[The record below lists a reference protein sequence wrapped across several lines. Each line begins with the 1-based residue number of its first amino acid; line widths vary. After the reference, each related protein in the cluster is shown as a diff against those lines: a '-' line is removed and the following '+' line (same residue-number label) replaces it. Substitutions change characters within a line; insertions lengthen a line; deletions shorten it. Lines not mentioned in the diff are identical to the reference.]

1 MTKGTFNK
9 RYFEILHKGK
19 AQRSALKGPFRALR
33 LCVLCILA
41 PVMLIATPL
50 YLRYHVYNEQ
60 VYPLGVSDMRL
71 VDTSVS
77 TMWCQK
83 QIIRANTTFN
93 AYLLSAHP
101 DTQPDPV
108 HISMTR
114 KLVLSNDM
122 KEYWGF
128 YLLKGSIVTVSS
140 CVRWPGASMVMIK
153 GHKHLKECAYLGDN
167 SSEEKSKQ
175 FEDESD
181 NVEDANRPATMVKK
195 KEGVI
200 VSTNNVTL
208 NDTHEVYNDEPFDLA
223 DLAITTKGGNNV
235 HLRYAEEIR
244 RRQLKKLRKDHHGDL
259 KQELNNEKPKANKNQ
274 TSTEMFDEILNK
286 LKKMGDKG
294 TQMLEQL
301 NKELANKTSE
311 QNDEISKMQ
320 KKVEKLLKPSGH
332 NSSRKQ
338 DNVEPALNA
347 NKTAGAVGTT
357 ERESESEKEGKKE
370 LSESVDDGGVDREDE
385 TNSNERK
392 DEMKLR
398 HDRSR
403 KKRFRSAEEVGR
415 MTRELHED
423 MGEEENVA
431 EEVGVPRKMGHG
443 IEYIR
448 GRVNETTPNDSSK
461 SEFWSSFSS
470 SEERLMEC
478 EGLLLNL
485 PLTPHRHCE
494 PNYPHDTVLESNTVS
509 YKIPSNGYYFFIY
522 NSENEVQT
530 NYLKIKFQL
539 EKIVYNVSNAMA
551 SCTNETDACTLPL
564 NFFSEQKV
572 VLELPYNQNESTLND
587 EFLAI
592 SQCEPRTSLYLL
604 CVVAVPVVIVMF
616 AFQ

>member
-1 MTKGTFNK
+1 YQSCST
-9 RYFEILHKGK
+9 EILHKGK
-19 AQRSALKGPFRALR
+19 AQRSVLKGPLRALR

-77 TMWCQK
+77 TTWCQK

-93 AYLLSAHP
+93 AYLLSAQP
-101 DTQPDPV
+101 DTKPDPV

-114 KLVLSNDM
+114 ELVLSNDM

-175 FEDESD
+175 FDDESD

-195 KEGVI
+195 KDGVI

-208 NDTHEVYNDEPFDLA
+208 NDTYVDNVPMNLS
-223 DLAITTKGGNNV
+223 DLAITTKGSNV

-244 RRQLKKLRKDHHGDL
+244 RKQLKKLRKDHHAIN
-259 KQELNNEKPKANKNQ
+259 QEFNNEKPKVKNQ
-274 TSTEMFDEILNK
+274 TSSEMFDEILNK

-311 QNDEISKMQ
+311 QNDEISEMQ
-320 KKVEKLLKPSGH
+320 KKVEKLLKPSQ
-332 NSSRKQ
+332 NSSRKR
-338 DNVEPALNA
+338 NNAEPGLNS
-347 NKTAGAVGTT
+347 NKTAEEVGT
-357 ERESESEKEGKKE
+357 KLDK
-370 LSESVDDGGVDREDE
+370 SVDGGVDKEDE
-385 TNSNERK
+385 TNSKERK

-403 KKRFRSAEEVGR
+403 KKRFRSPEEVGR

-423 MGEEENVA
+423 TGEEENVA
-431 EEVGVPRKMGHG
+431 EELGVSRKMEHG
-443 IEYIR
+443 IKYIR

-539 EKIVYNVSNAMA
+539 EKIIYNVSNAMA

-564 NFFSEQKV
+564 DFFSEQKV